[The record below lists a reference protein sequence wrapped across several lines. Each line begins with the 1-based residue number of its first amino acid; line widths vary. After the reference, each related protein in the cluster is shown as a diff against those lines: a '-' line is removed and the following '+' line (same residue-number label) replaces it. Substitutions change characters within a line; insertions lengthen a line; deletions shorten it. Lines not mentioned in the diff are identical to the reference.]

1 MPLSRRLICGLILVC
16 AGCQQATPPAPP
28 AGSTAEVAVE
38 EMHAEKIDPAV
49 VRAEMAK
56 LDEAD
61 RSKAM
66 AQGYCVVSREPLG
79 SMGVPVKVSL
89 DDGRS
94 VFICCKGCEELVRS
108 KPDEMFARL
117 PELEERTKKEKPAG
131 DEPAAPAAP
140 SEPEAPAAEAPAEP
154 ATPAATPQ

>member
-1 MPLSRRLICGLILVC
+1 MPFSRRVIYGLILVS
-16 AGCQQATPPAPP
+16 AGCQQATPPAPSS
-28 AGSTAEVAVE
+28 GSPAEVAVH
-38 EMHAEKIDPAV
+38 EMHSEKVDPAV

-56 LDEAD
+56 LDDAD
-61 RSKAM
+61 RQKAM

-89 DDGRS
+89 EDGRS

-131 DEPAAPAAP
+131 DEPAAAKDPAAEEPAAP
-140 SEPEAPAAEAPAEP
+140 VAPAAAP
-154 ATPAATPQ
+154 Q